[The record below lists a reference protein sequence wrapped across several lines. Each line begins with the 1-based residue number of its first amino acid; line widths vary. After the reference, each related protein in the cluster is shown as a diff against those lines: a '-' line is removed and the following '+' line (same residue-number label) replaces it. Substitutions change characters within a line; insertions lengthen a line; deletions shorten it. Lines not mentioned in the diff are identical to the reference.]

1 MLVEVNF
8 WAVLVAT
15 LASFVVGWAW
25 YSPLLFVK
33 PWMKLRGQ
41 DFNAE
46 MSKGMKM
53 PYGIMAVEFVTTL
66 IIAFFIAEFA
76 AWVGA
81 TTLVGGLVL
90 GFWIWLGFYATTM
103 VGPVL
108 WEKVPLKLY
117 AITTGRWLVS
127 ILVMA
132 AIIGAWQ

>member
-1 MLVEVNF
+1 MLVEVNY

-15 LASFVVGWAW
+15 VASFVIGWAW

-33 PWMKLRGQ
+33 PWMKLRGL
-41 DFNAE
+41 DFSATQAG
-46 MSKGMKM
+46 GMKM
-53 PYGIMAVEFVTTL
+53 PYHLMAIEFVTTL
-66 IIAFFIAEFA
+66 IIAYFIAEFA

-81 TTLVGGLVL
+81 GSALGGIVL

-117 AITTGRWLVS
+117 AITAGRWFVS

-132 AIIGAWQ
+132 AIIGAWR

>member
-1 MLVEVNF
+1 MLVEVNYL
-8 WAVLVAT
+8 AVLIAT
-15 LASFVVGWAW
+15 VASFVIGWAW

-33 PWMKLRGQ
+33 PWMKLRGV
-41 DFNAE
+41 DPSV
-46 MSKGMKM
+46 MDGKM

-66 IIAFFIAEFA
+66 IVAYFIAEFA

-81 TTLVGGLVL
+81 GSAVGGLLL

-103 VGPVL
+103 LGPVL

-117 AITTGRWLVS
+117 AISAGRWFVS

-132 AIIGAWQ
+132 AIIGAWR

>member
-8 WAVLVAT
+8 WAVVVAT
-15 LASFVVGWAW
+15 LASFVIGWAW

-33 PWMKLRGQ
+33 PWMRLRGM
-41 DFNAE
+41 DPDAVL
-46 MSKGMKM
+46 KGGMQM
-53 PYGIMAVEFVTTL
+53 PWGIMAIEFVTTL
-66 IIAFFIAEFA
+66 IMAFFIAEFA

-81 TTLVGGLVL
+81 MSLEGGLVL
-90 GFWIWLGFYATTM
+90 GFWIWLGFFATTM
-103 VGPVL
+103 LGPVL

-117 AITTGRWLVS
+117 AITAGRWFVS

>member
-8 WAVLVAT
+8 LAVLVAT
-15 LASFVVGWAW
+15 MASFVVGWAW

-41 DFNAE
+41 DWEKATAD
-46 MSKGMKM
+46 GMKM

-66 IIAFFIAEFA
+66 IMAYFIAQFA

-81 TTLVGGLVL
+81 VTLLGGLVL
-90 GFWIWLGFYATTM
+90 GFWIWLGFFATTM
-103 VGPVL
+103 LGPVL

-117 AITTGRWLVS
+117 AISAGRWLVS
-127 ILVMA
+127 ILAMA
-132 AIIGAWQ
+132 AILGVWQ

>member
-8 WAVLVAT
+8 LAVLVAT

-25 YSPLLFVK
+25 YSPLLFIK

-41 DFNAE
+41 DPDE
-46 MSKGMKM
+46 VLKGGMQM
-53 PYGIMAVEFVTTL
+53 PWGLMAVEFVTTL
-66 IIAFFIAEFA
+66 IMAFFVAEFA

-103 VGPVL
+103 LGPVL

-117 AITTGRWLVS
+117 AISAGRWLVS

-132 AIIGAWQ
+132 AIIGSWQ